1 MDGRIW
7 TRRTFVSA
15 LGAAAVVAP
24 RVSAVASS
32 STGVSSGGKYRAFV
46 GASDGSLAAYR
57 VDGGRWTPV
66 GDAVAVGS
74 PRGLALHPTLAVLY
88 ATDAVDG
95 HGNRPRG
102 SVAAFR
108 VTSAG
113 LEKINVEGTAL
124 SSTGP
129 SHLSVVDDMLLVSAA
144 GGGAYNAFSLAG
156 DGAIL
161 PVQASLKQ
169 IGFGPHV
176 SQETASPHAS
186 VVGELGAYSSDLG
199 ADRVNHLV
207 FADGLVRVAS
217 KVSLPA
223 GSGPGH
229 LALAGTRLV
238 VASRL
243 RPGLTVLP
251 VDAATGRLETALHH
265 LELAMA
271 EAGPL
276 VAIGDRVYVAGVDR
290 AGETVVASFG
300 LSSGGR
306 LRALQV
312 ISAAGA
318 GKPEQMVAGDGEL
331 LLAGAG
337 GVTRV
342 PVVGGRLGE
351 ASVVLKKAGAVSLVV
366 AG

>member
-24 RVSAVASS
+24 RWAEAAAA
-32 STGVSSGGKYRAFV
+32 GGTVGGRYRAFV

-57 VDGGRWTPV
+57 VDGGRWASL
-66 GDAVAVGS
+66 GGAVAVER
-74 PRGLALHPTLAVLY
+74 PLGLALHPTLPVLY

-95 HGNRPRG
+95 HGDRPRG

-108 VTSAG
+108 VTADG
-113 LEKINVEGTAL
+113 LEAINVEGTAL

-144 GGGAYNAFSLAG
+144 GGGAYNAFALGG

-169 IGFGPHV
+169 IGGGPHAL
-176 SQETASPHAS
+176 QERAAPHAS
-186 VVGELGAYSSDLG
+186 VAGELGAYSSDLG

-217 KVSLPA
+217 RVSLPA
-223 GSGPGH
+223 GSGPGD
-229 LALAGTRLV
+229 LALAGSWLV

-251 VDAATGRLETALHH
+251 VDGSTGALETAVHAVD
-265 LELAMA
+265 LEMA

-276 VAIGDRVYVAGVDR
+276 VVSGGRVYVAGVDR
-290 AGETVVASFG
+290 GGETVVAAFG
-300 LSSGGR
+300 LARTGR
-306 LRALQV
+306 PRALQV
-312 ISAAGA
+312 VTAEGA
-318 GKPEQMVAGDGEL
+318 GRPEQMVAADGEL
-331 LLAGAG
+331 LLAGSG

-342 PVVGGRLGE
+342 PVVGGRMGA
-351 ASVVLKKAGAVSLVV
+351 ASLVLKKAGVVSLVV
-366 AG
+366 A

>member
-15 LGAAAVVAP
+15 LGAVAVVAP
-24 RVSAVASS
+24 RVSAVASAALPA
-32 STGVSSGGKYRAFV
+32 GGRYRAFV

-57 VDGGRWTPV
+57 VDGGRWASV
-66 GDAVAVGS
+66 GEAMVVEN
-74 PRGLALHPTLAVLY
+74 PRGLALHPTVPVLY

-108 VTSAG
+108 MTTSG

-129 SHLSVVDDMLLVSAA
+129 SHLSVVDEMLLVSAA
-144 GGGAYNAFSLAG
+144 GGGAYNVFSLAG

-169 IGFGPHV
+169 IGADGM
-176 SQETASPHAS
+176 ASPHAS

-217 KVSLPA
+217 KVSMPA

-229 LALAGTRLV
+229 LALAGSWLV
-238 VASRL
+238 VASRM

-251 VDAATGRLETALHH
+251 VDGATGVLETASHH
-265 LELAMA
+265 VDLAMA

-276 VAIGDRVYVAGVDR
+276 VATGTRVYVAGVDR

-306 LRALQV
+306 LRALQLV
-312 ISAAGA
+312 TAVGV
-318 GKPEQMVAGDGEL
+318 GKPEQMVLGDREL

-351 ASVVLKKAGAVSLVV
+351 AAIVLKKAGVVSLVV
-366 AG
+366 AA